1 MHVQAIIITR
11 DYEEITVFGE
21 FEEGER
27 GLREAGVPIEPDY
40 PDTMAVLGAEDAD
53 GNRMELT
60 ADQEREAEQALW
72 EELKSY
78 E

>member
-1 MHVQAIIITR
+1 MHIESIIITR

-27 GLREAGVPIEPDY
+27 GRREAGVPIEPDY
-40 PDTMAVLGAEDAD
+40 PDTMAVLGAEDAG
-53 GNRMELT
+53 GNKVELT
-60 ADQEREAEQALW
+60 DDQEREAEAALW
-72 EELKSY
+72 EELKGY

>member
-1 MHVQAIIITR
+1 MHIESIIITR
-11 DYEEITVFGE
+11 DYEEISVFGE

-27 GLREAGVPIEPDY
+27 GRREAGVPIEPDY

-53 GNRMELT
+53 GNKVELT
-60 ADQEREAEQALW
+60 DDQEREAEQALW
-72 EELKSY
+72 EELKTY

>member
-27 GLREAGVPIEPDY
+27 GRREAGVPIEPDY
-40 PDTMAVLGAEDAD
+40 PDAMAVLGAEDAD
-53 GNRMELT
+53 GNKVELT
-60 ADQEREAEQALW
+60 DDQEREAEAALW

-78 E
+78 

>member
-1 MHVQAIIITR
+1 MQIEAIIITR

-27 GLREAGVPIEPDY
+27 GRREAGVPIEPDY
-40 PDTMAVLGAEDAD
+40 PDAMAVIGAEDAD
-53 GNRMELT
+53 GNKVELT
-60 ADQEREAEQALW
+60 ADQERDAEQALW
-72 EELKSY
+72 EELRSY

>member
-1 MHVQAIIITR
+1 MQIQAIIITR

-27 GLREAGVPIEPDY
+27 GRREAGVPIEPDY
-40 PDTMAVLGAEDAD
+40 PDTMAVLGAEDAG
-53 GNRMELT
+53 GNKVELT
-60 ADQEREAEQALW
+60 NDQEREAEAALW
-72 EELKSY
+72 EELKGY

>member
-1 MHVQAIIITR
+1 MQVEAMIITR
-11 DYEEITVFGE
+11 DNEEITVFGE

-40 PDTMAVLGAEDAD
+40 PDTMAVLGAEDAG
-53 GNRMELT
+53 GNKVQLT
-60 ADQEREAEQALW
+60 ADQERDAEQALW
-72 EELKSY
+72 EELKGY

>member
-1 MHVQAIIITR
+1 MQIEAIIITR

-53 GNRMELT
+53 GNKVELT

>member
-27 GLREAGVPIEPDY
+27 GRREGGVPIEPDY
-40 PDTMAVLGAEDAD
+40 PDTMAVIGAEDAD
-53 GNRMELT
+53 GNKVELT
-60 ADQEREAEQALW
+60 DDQERDAEQALW
-72 EELKSY
+72 EELKGY